1 MISLLIS
8 ATTTFVI
15 TIVLTPFAIRFLR
28 RREVGE
34 FVDQAAGNTAGKLGI
49 PTMGGAI
56 FLLAVV
62 VGYVVAHIRLS
73 LGAGGVSLRMNDFA
87 GDGWLALGAFLGMGL
102 IGVGYDYARYV
113 RKPNTGTV
121 KPLVV
126 VGHLA
131 VAGSFAAAIAAADS
145 SSQLAFARG
154 IGLELEP
161 LWLRFAF
168 VMIVMV
174 VTTNAVRVADGV
186 DGLVAGSGAVV
197 FGAYVLV
204 GFWQFRNPGIY
215 GVDGALGLAILAAAL
230 VGASGGFL
238 WWNAPPAGV
247 SMGGTGSH
255 ALGGALAALALL
267 TNTHLLLLVFGAVYF
282 IIAGSIVLQVVA
294 FRTLG
299 KRVLRMAPL
308 PHHFE
313 MGGWSENTVIVRF
326 WILTGITVAAGV
338 GMFYADWAV
347 AAGGGSP

>member
-1 MISLLIS
+1 MVSLLI
-8 ATTTFVI
+8 AAATTFVI
-15 TIVLTPFAIRFLR
+15 TIVLMPFAIRLLR
-28 RREVGE
+28 RWEVGE

-62 VGYVVAHIRLS
+62 VGYVVAHVRLS
-73 LGAGGVSLRMNDFA
+73 FDAGGVSLRMNDFA
-87 GDGWLALGAFLGMGL
+87 DEGWLALGAFLGMGL
-102 IGVGYDYARYV
+102 IGVGHDYARYV
-113 RKPNTGTV
+113 RKPSNWMV
-121 KPLVV
+121 KPFVV

-131 VAGSFAAAIAAADS
+131 VAGSFAAAIAASRS
-145 SSQLAFARG
+145 SPELAFARG
-154 IGLELEP
+154 IGLEFEP
-161 LWLRFAF
+161 WLYVAF
-168 VMIVMV
+168 VMIVV
-174 VTTNAVRVADGV
+174 VATTNAVRVSDGM
-186 DGLVAGSGAVV
+186 DGFVAGSGAAV

-230 VGASGGFL
+230 VGATGGFL
-238 WWNAPPAGV
+238 WWNGPPAGI

-282 IIAGSIVLQVVA
+282 LIAGSIVLQVVV
-294 FRTLG
+294 FRALG

-347 AAGGGSP
+347 AAGGGSL